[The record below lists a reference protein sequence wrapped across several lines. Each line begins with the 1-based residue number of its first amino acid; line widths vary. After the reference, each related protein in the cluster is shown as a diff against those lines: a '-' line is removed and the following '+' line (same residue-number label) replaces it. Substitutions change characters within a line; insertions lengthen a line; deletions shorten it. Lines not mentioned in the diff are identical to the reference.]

1 MKDFLKTFAAV
12 VLGTLLTTLI
22 GFFLLLGVLSNL
34 IRLGSDMSIT
44 SIPDKSVLYLS
55 FEEGL
60 STQDSDLP
68 VLGFLPDELDMVQ
81 GGTGF
86 FPMAQAIRHAADD
99 PSIRL
104 IYMDP
109 QALHAQ
115 MSHIE
120 EIRNAL
126 LYFRQSGKPVISYTG
141 MYSQQAYY
149 LATAADK
156 IAIHPSGN
164 ITLQGFSMT
173 MNYYKDFFERI
184 KCKCY

>member
-68 VLGFLPDELDMVQ
+68 VLGFCLMNWIWYREEPVSFLWHKPSVTLRTILPY
-81 GGTGF
+81 
-86 FPMAQAIRHAADD
+86 A
-99 PSIRL
+99 
-104 IYMDP
+104 
-109 QALHAQ
+109 
-115 MSHIE
+115 
-120 EIRNAL
+120 
-126 LYFRQSGKPVISYTG
+126 
-141 MYSQQAYY
+141 
-149 LATAADK
+149 
-156 IAIHPSGN
+156 
-164 ITLQGFSMT
+164 
-173 MNYYKDFFERI
+173 
-184 KCKCY
+184 